1 MKTIILIAIVAV
13 IGAVAIR
20 SLYKML
26 KGESGCSCSKG
37 KNGNSSLKDKS
48 KTISYKNLINH

>member
-1 MKTIILIAIVAV
+1 MKTVILIAIVAI
-13 IGAVAIR
+13 IGAVALK

-37 KNGNSSLKDKS
+37 KNGCSFKDKCN
-48 KTISYKNLINH
+48 KN